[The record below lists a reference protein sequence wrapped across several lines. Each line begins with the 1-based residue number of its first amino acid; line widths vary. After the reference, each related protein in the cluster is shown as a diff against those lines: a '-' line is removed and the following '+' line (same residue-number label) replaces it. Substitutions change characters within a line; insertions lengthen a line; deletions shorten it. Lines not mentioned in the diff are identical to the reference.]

1 MEFQGSL
8 AHHVHR
14 IFHCLR
20 DRERA
25 VTLQHFVKSL
35 IDPRRPESPDKFP
48 DLNRES
54 NDMLLEG
61 ERLGTLFQSMSNRH
75 RQRPFG
81 EIDIAR
87 QARINERD
95 GMVCSMALA
104 LDLPFGLVSASL
116 ARGNRNLLLILC
128 RANNF
133 AWSTMESILAL
144 DADYKADQLL
154 QMQCCDEYHA
164 IAINDARRL
173 LSLIRL
179 NFQFADHPA
188 TSRQSA

>member
-8 AHHVHR
+8 AQHVHR

-20 DRERA
+20 GRERT
-25 VTLQHFVKSL
+25 VTLQHFVRSL
-35 IDPRRPESPDKFP
+35 IVPRRTEPPDAFP
-48 DLNRES
+48 DLNRRF
-54 NDMLLEG
+54 NDTLLEG
-61 ERLGTLFQSMSNRH
+61 ERLGALFQSMSNRH
-75 RQRPFG
+75 RQRPLG
-81 EIDIAR
+81 EVDIAR
-87 QARINERD
+87 QARIYERD
-95 GMVCSMALA
+95 GMVCTMALA

-116 ARGNRNLLLILC
+116 ARGNRNLLLVIC
-128 RANNF
+128 RASNF

-164 IAINDARRL
+164 IPIDDARRL